1 MTRPIS
7 WYARRYVERFGMA
20 LVPVDPM
27 SKFPSATDWGNRV
40 ITDPDQAEAFY
51 TKHPDWNM
59 GAALYQSRLCSLDI
73 DCAESFAE
81 ILAEY
86 GIDDDLTKYP
96 TIQGRD
102 KGSRIMFRVPEGVS
116 LPYQKLN
123 WPVKDGSKQYT
134 VFELRSATDGKAR
147 QDVLPPS
154 THPDTGKP
162 YKWIT
167 QPVDKWPEPPAWLM
181 AMWQAW
187 DKFKPQLQAACPWAE
202 KPQTSRVPAQRQHSD
217 GVIQQFNDAHDIRQ
231 MLEHYGYQRKGRT
244 RYLSPHTTT
253 KLPGVV
259 IFPDGNAAWCHHA
272 SDPLCSDDSGH
283 PIAPFDLFCYYEHG
297 NDPKRAC
304 KAARDVLGIPATQVP
319 VAQQTSQNVNAC
331 DYYSPL
337 PYATDRG
344 KPLKHID
351 NLREV
356 CRRLQ
361 VTIRYNVISK
371 EEEILIPNQSFSID
385 NQANASMAWLTSEC
399 SRFDLATDKLGEFIT
414 YIADQNL
421 FNPVARWLESKPWDG
436 KDRLSELLDT
446 VTAKDKHELKNTLI
460 KRWMIAAVASVYL
473 PDGISAPGVLVFQG
487 EQYLGKTMWFKKLV
501 PEHLGLVKDGML
513 LRPDDK
519 DSVKQACSFWLV
531 ELGEL
536 DSTFRKADI
545 AQLKSFITSNRDVL
559 RRAYARRESH
569 FARRTMFFG
578 SVNPREF
585 LHDPTGN
592 RRYWTIE
599 CAHLDHSH
607 TIDMQQV
614 WAQVLDLWRGGEGYY
629 LDSDEVAELNSHNEE
644 FMAIDPTEERIL
656 TRFDWKASEFEW
668 TWMTATDALI
678 AAGVDRPTRADA
690 TTASV
695 IIRKRNDGK
704 ARRSNGK
711 NLLLLPPVHR

>member
-1 MTRPIS
+1 MKGID
-7 WYARRYVERFGMA
+7 WYAGTYINRFGMH
-20 LVPVDPM
+20 LVPVKEN
-27 SKFPSATDWGNRV
+27 SKLPLRNDWDNFCLS
-40 ITDPDQAEAFY
+40 DSAEAELFY
-51 TKHPDWNM
+51 AENSKLNI
-59 GAALYQSRLCSLDI
+59 GLSLGKSGFCSLDV
-73 DCAESFAE
+73 DCMESFKEIMAE
-81 ILAEY
+81 F
-86 GIDDDLTKYP
+86 GIDNNIFTDYP
-96 TIQGRD
+96 VIQGSE
-102 KGSRIMFRVPEGVS
+102 KGVRVMFRVPLGAQLKYE
-116 LPYQKLN
+116 KIN
-123 WPVKDGSKQYT
+123 WPTKDGSKNYT
-134 VFELRSATDGKAR
+134 VFELRAATDGSAR
-147 QDVLPPS
+147 YDMLPPS

-167 QPVDKWPEPPAWLM
+167 QPVDNWPEPPAWLL

-202 KPQTSRVPAQRQHSD
+202 KPEPVRVPAQRQHSD

-231 MLEHYGYQRKGRT
+231 ILEHYGYQRKGRT

-385 NQANASMAWLTSEC
+385 NQANASMAWLSSEC
-399 SRFDLATDKLGEFIT
+399 SRFDLATDKLGEFLT

-421 FNPVARWLESKPWDG
+421 YNPVARWLESKPWDG
-436 KDRLSELLDT
+436 KDRLSELLET

-656 TRFDWKASEFEW
+656 TRFDWKAGEFEW
-668 TWMTATDALI
+668 TWMTATEALI

-690 TTASV
+690 TTAAV
-695 IIRKRNDGK
+695 IIRKRNNGQ

-711 NLLLLPPVHR
+711 SLLLLPPVHR